1 MTILNEMPLKYVTSI
16 LVTRTLDK
24 QMDYEN
30 SVRYR
35 RRLTDI
41 HSTQMSNFLL
51 YEMPLKCVTSIQDS
65 RQTNGL

>member
-30 SVRYR
+30 SVRYCR
-35 RRLTDI
+35 RFTDL
-41 HSTQMSNFLL
+41 HSAQMSNFLL
-51 YEMPLKCVTSIQDS
+51 YEMPIKCVT
-65 RQTNGL
+65 